1 MHPKYVFNMIHID
14 LKIKIAVLI
23 AIFII
28 LQSCRKT
35 TPTTSHPNSSL
46 NEAGKEV
53 YTEALTIA
61 VDTSVT
67 SFENLTVLD
76 ATYKKG
82 IQSETHSY
90 YTENGGKTRWL
101 FEDIPSRIFSQYIEA
116 LKCIEE
122 DGLNPETYRRSA
134 LKKVVDSAYKYKLP
148 NDYKAYLD
156 KQITASFLLFAKHL
170 TSGRFSKRAYGKHTW
185 IKPKYKYRNI
195 DMLLHLGD
203 NDDLEAKLASLYP
216 KGEQYRRMKYKYIQ
230 LKNHPLDTIRIIKFS
245 DPKNFV
251 YGYTDPEV
259 ESLRNA
265 LAKKGFGSVPKID
278 PQEVDSTLIWAL
290 KRFQRSNGLT
300 PDGSL
305 GIQTLNRLNMN
316 KARQRDLL
324 RLNMERMRVF
334 NNDLGDDYI
343 IVNIP
348 DYKLFLYHKDSLIY
362 QTKVV
367 VGRAQSSTPIFT
379 DSIRSIEF
387 RPTWSV
393 PQSIIRK
400 EMIPQM
406 LLQEDPERY
415 KNRGYTMYENGK
427 VIDPL
432 EVDWTNPLVHKR
444 AFYFVEAPSERNSLG
459 LVKFLLNNNMSIYLH
474 DTPSKYLFER
484 EQRALSH
491 GCVRVQN
498 PSQLAYYLLKN
509 EGDGKSWTEEK
520 VKDFMNNNKRNQ
532 YRVKLNTKYM
542 INILYY
548 TISVDKKGEATIK
561 NDIYDL
567 DNEQLKDIKRF
578 ES

>member
-1 MHPKYVFNMIHID
+1 M
-14 LKIKIAVLI
+14 
-23 AIFII
+23 
-28 LQSCRKT
+28 
-35 TPTTSHPNSSL
+35 
-46 NEAGKEV
+46 
-53 YTEALTIA
+53 
-61 VDTSVT
+61 
-67 SFENLTVLD
+67 
-76 ATYKKG
+76 
-82 IQSETHSY
+82 
-90 YTENGGKTRWL
+90 
-101 FEDIPSRIFSQYIEA
+101 
-116 LKCIEE
+116 
-122 DGLNPETYRRSA
+122 
-134 LKKVVDSAYKYKLP
+134 
-148 NDYKAYLD
+148 
-156 KQITASFLLFAKHL
+156 
-170 TSGRFSKRAYGKHTW
+170 
-185 IKPKYKYRNI
+185 
-195 DMLLHLGD
+195 
-203 NDDLEAKLASLYP
+203 
-216 KGEQYRRMKYKYIQ
+216 
-230 LKNHPLDTIRIIKFS
+230 
-245 DPKNFV
+245 
-251 YGYTDPEV
+251 
-259 ESLRNA
+259 RNA

-348 DYKLFLYHKDSLIY
+348 DYKLFLYHKDSLRY

-379 DSIRSIEF
+379 DSIRSVEF

-532 YRVKLNTKYM
+532 YRIKLNTKYM